1 MKYKMIDIIM
11 TDLKKVLSNC
21 DGYTHLLFCK
31 SQGWFVIYW
40 LIFCILTVAIFHVK
54 ENVS

>member
-1 MKYKMIDIIM
+1 MIDIIL
-11 TDLKKVLSNC
+11 TDLKNMLTNC

-31 SQGWFVIYW
+31 SQGWLVIYW
-40 LIFCILTVAIFHVK
+40 LIFYILTVAIFRVK